1 MTPKLAAYLRRIGYS
16 GPLDPSLRTLRA
28 LHRAHLLSISYENVD
43 VQLGVPLTLEADAAF
58 EKIVE
63 CKRGG
68 WCYEMNGLFAWAL
81 RELRFD
87 IALLGAA
94 AGREQSGDAAAMNHL
109 AILVHLDKP
118 YLADVGFGNGFI
130 TPIPL
135 AQGMHSDGRFDFRL
149 HELQDGWWRFTNRP
163 ASGDTFDFQLT
174 PYELS
179 AFEEK
184 NRWLQQAEE
193 SPFVQNLVCH
203 RFTEE
208 GVITL
213 RGAVLT
219 TLTPTE
225 TREEIAQSRDQL
237 AALLR
242 AHFELQPARMDDVW
256 ERVAARHKVWLA
268 SRRNVRPSPLIEST
282 PSRRPQ

>member
-16 GPLDPSLRTLRA
+16 GPLDPSVKTLRG
-28 LHRAHLLSISYENVD
+28 LHRAHLLAISYENMD
-43 VQLGVPLTLEADAAF
+43 VQLGVPLSLDPAAVF

-63 CKRGG
+63 RKRGG

-87 IALLGAA
+87 ISLLGAA
-94 AGREQSGDAAAMNHL
+94 VGRDQRGDAAAMNHL

-130 TPIPL
+130 APIPL
-135 AQGMHSDGRFDFRL
+135 SEGMHSDGRFDFRL
-149 HELQDGWWRFTNRP
+149 QQIDGDWWRFTNRP

-179 AFEEK
+179 AFAEK
-184 NRWLQQAEE
+184 NRWLQAADE
-193 SPFVQNLVCH
+193 SYFVQNLVCH
-203 RFTEE
+203 RFTDE
-208 GVITL
+208 GVVTL

-225 TREEIAQSRDQL
+225 TREQIAQSRDQL
-237 AALLR
+237 AAILR
-242 AHFELQPARMDDVW
+242 EHFELRPESIDEIW
-256 ERVAARHKVWLA
+256 ERVAARHKQWLA
-268 SRRNVRPSPLIEST
+268 SRGYISKRAL
-282 PSRRPQ
+282 